1 MLDPVIPVALPYAV
15 DITAVALG
23 AAQGALFASGV
34 APNKRIDLIGVL
46 MIGIATG
53 MGGGIVR
60 DLLLNLRPV
69 ALEAN
74 SYIAMAVLVAVVS
87 AAFANLINRLEPLVV
102 AFDALALGL
111 YLVVG
116 ISKALSLEVDVV
128 PAVFI
133 GILSCTAGSVIR
145 DLLMGTEVALVTVG
159 SFYAFAAIGG
169 ALAYLAT
176 VQFATP
182 GEAAWAG
189 IGVTF
194 AVRMLS
200 VWFGWSTPHARA
212 LSLEHTSFG
221 KITMTGVDVISRT
234 TRSGFLRSREPKA
247 TVGVAEP
254 GRTHRKVGGEGAGHP
269 G

>member
-1 MLDPVIPVALPYAV
+1 VALPYAV

-34 APNKRIDLIGVL
+34 APSKRIDLIGVL

-74 SYIAMAVLVAVVS
+74 SYIAMAIVAAVVS
-87 AAFANLINRLEPLVV
+87 AAFAGLINRLEPLVV

-116 ISKALSLEVDVV
+116 ISKALSEQVDMV

-133 GILSCTAGSVIR
+133 GILACTAGSVIR

-169 ALAYLAT
+169 ALAYLGT
-176 VQFATP
+176 VQVATP

-200 VWFGWSTPHARA
+200 VWFGWRTPHAHA
-212 LSLEHTSFG
+212 LSLENTSFG
-221 KITMTGVDVISRT
+221 KITLSSVDAITRT
-234 TRSGFLRSREPKA
+234 TRSGFMRSREPKTA
-247 TVGVAEP
+247 VGAAEP

>member
-1 MLDPVIPVALPYAV
+1 MVDPVLPVALPYAV

-23 AAQGALFASGV
+23 ATQGALFASGV
-34 APNKRIDLIGVL
+34 APSRRIDLIGVL

-69 ALEAN
+69 ALGAN
-74 SYIAMAVLVAVVS
+74 SYITVAVLAAVVA
-87 AAFANLINRLEPLVV
+87 AAFASLINRLEPLVV

-116 ISKALSLEVDVV
+116 ISKALSLGVDTV
-128 PAVFI
+128 PAIFI
-133 GILSCTAGSVIR
+133 GILSCTAGAVIR

-169 ALAYLAT
+169 ALVYLAT
-176 VQFATP
+176 VQLATA
-182 GEAAWAG
+182 GEAAWAA
-189 IGVTF
+189 IIVTF
-194 AVRMLS
+194 ATRMLS
-200 VWFGWSTPHARA
+200 VWFGWRTPHARA
-212 LSLEHTSFG
+212 LSLENTSLG
-221 KITMTGVDVISRT
+221 KITLSGVEVITRT
-234 TRSGFLRSREPKA
+234 TRSGFMRSRDTK
-247 TVGVAEP
+247 
-254 GRTHRKVGGEGAGHP
+254 RSGGEAQRP